1 MPLSTIVFLYGLS
14 IAAGVVL
21 VAYGLL
27 HESRGKVREPGSS
40 DGETECFGTPYPSP
54 EPVALQFKD
63 EGGAL
68 EAPVIESR
76 MPSAAVPEPQ
86 DIPLAWHSG
95 SSDSRGMASI
105 RRLFLATFRKNR
117 SGKGEAQPSRVVSA
131 MVLTPKQ
138 RKRVQESEDEH

>member
-1 MPLSTIVFLYGLS
+1 MSTTVFLYGLS

-27 HESRGKVREPGSS
+27 YEPRREVREPGSS
-40 DGETECFGTPYPSP
+40 DGEAGCCGTLHPSP
-54 EPVALQFKD
+54 EPVALKFKD

-68 EAPVIESR
+68 EASVIESR
-76 MPSAAVPEPQ
+76 MPAAAVPEPQ

-95 SSDSRGMASI
+95 SGDSRGMASI

-117 SGKGEAQPSRVVSA
+117 PEKGEAQPARVVSA
-131 MVLTPKQ
+131 MVLSPKQ
-138 RKRVQESEDEH
+138 RKQVQEPEDEH

>member
-1 MPLSTIVFLYGLS
+1 MSTTIFLYGFS

-27 HESRGKVREPGSS
+27 HESRGKIREPGSS
-40 DGETECFGTPYPSP
+40 ERETGCCGTLYPSP

-63 EGGAL
+63 EGASV

-76 MPSAAVPEPQ
+76 MPAAAVPEPQ
-86 DIPLAWHSG
+86 DIPLAWHPGSG
-95 SSDSRGMASI
+95 DSRGVASI

-117 SGKGEAQPSRVVSA
+117 PEKGEAQPSRVVSA

-138 RKRVQESEDEH
+138 RKGGQETEEE